1 MGSTYG
7 WNARCCRIAIIVL
20 LVLNECSTLAQNVNS
35 EGKDYY
41 KILGI
46 SKGADKRSI
55 KKAYRKLALKWH
67 PDKNPENV
75 EEATQKAHSQKMP
88 SEFAKANIT
97 DNKLIS
103 ANIKLI
109 GEENDELKK

>member
-1 MGSTYG
+1 MVK
-7 WNARCCRIAIIVL
+7 VL
-20 LVLNECSTLAQNVNS
+20 
-35 EGKDYY
+35 
-41 KILGI
+41 
-46 SKGADKRSI
+46 KRSSLE
-55 KKAYRKLALKWH
+55 LAV
-67 PDKNPENV
+67 DFEEIFDGASV

-97 DNKLIS
+97 DNKHIS

>member
-1 MGSTYG
+1 MVK
-7 WNARCCRIAIIVL
+7 VL
-20 LVLNECSTLAQNVNS
+20 
-35 EGKDYY
+35 
-41 KILGI
+41 
-46 SKGADKRSI
+46 KRSSLE
-55 KKAYRKLALKWH
+55 LAV
-67 PDKNPENV
+67 DFEEIFDGASV

-109 GEENDELKK
+109 GEENNELKK

>member
-1 MGSTYG
+1 MVK
-7 WNARCCRIAIIVL
+7 VL
-20 LVLNECSTLAQNVNS
+20 
-35 EGKDYY
+35 
-41 KILGI
+41 
-46 SKGADKRSI
+46 KRSSLE
-55 KKAYRKLALKWH
+55 LAV
-67 PDKNPENV
+67 DFEEIFDGASV
-75 EEATQKAHSQKMP
+75 EDATQKAHSQKMP

>member
-1 MGSTYG
+1 MVK
-7 WNARCCRIAIIVL
+7 VL
-20 LVLNECSTLAQNVNS
+20 
-35 EGKDYY
+35 
-41 KILGI
+41 
-46 SKGADKRSI
+46 KRSSLE
-55 KKAYRKLALKWH
+55 LAV
-67 PDKNPENV
+67 DFEEIFDGASV

-88 SEFAKANIT
+88 GEFAKANIT

>member
-7 WNARCCRIAIIVL
+7 WKAYCCRIAIIL
-20 LVLNECSTLAQNVNS
+20 LVVLNECSTLARFK
-35 EGKDYY
+35 GKDYY

-46 SKGADKRSI
+46 SKDADKRSI

-75 EEATQKAHSQKMP
+75 ERSYPK
-88 SEFAKANIT
+88 I
-97 DNKLIS
+97 
-103 ANIKLI
+103 
-109 GEENDELKK
+109 

>member
-1 MGSTYG
+1 MVK
-7 WNARCCRIAIIVL
+7 VL
-20 LVLNECSTLAQNVNS
+20 
-35 EGKDYY
+35 
-41 KILGI
+41 
-46 SKGADKRSI
+46 KRSSLE
-55 KKAYRKLALKWH
+55 LAV
-67 PDKNPENV
+67 DFEEIFDGVSV
-75 EEATQKAHSQKMP
+75 EDATQKAHSQKMP

>member
-1 MGSTYG
+1 M
-7 WNARCCRIAIIVL
+7 VK
-20 LVLNECSTLAQNVNS
+20 V
-35 EGKDYY
+35 
-41 KILGI
+41 
-46 SKGADKRSI
+46 I
-55 KKAYRKLALKWH
+55 KKSNLELTVDFEEIFDGAS
-67 PDKNPENV
+67 V

>member
-1 MGSTYG
+1 MVK
-7 WNARCCRIAIIVL
+7 VL
-20 LVLNECSTLAQNVNS
+20 
-35 EGKDYY
+35 
-41 KILGI
+41 
-46 SKGADKRSI
+46 KRSSLE
-55 KKAYRKLALKWH
+55 LAV
-67 PDKNPENV
+67 DFEEIFDCASV
-75 EEATQKAHSQKMP
+75 EDATQKAHSQKMP

>member
-1 MGSTYG
+1 MVK
-7 WNARCCRIAIIVL
+7 VL
-20 LVLNECSTLAQNVNS
+20 KTSDLELAANF
-35 EGKDYY
+35 EEIFD
-41 KILGI
+41 
-46 SKGADKRSI
+46 GAT
-55 KKAYRKLALKWH
+55 
-67 PDKNPENV
+67 V
-75 EEATQKAHSQKMP
+75 QEATEKAHNQKMP

>member
-1 MGSTYG
+1 MVK
-7 WNARCCRIAIIVL
+7 VL
-20 LVLNECSTLAQNVNS
+20 
-35 EGKDYY
+35 
-41 KILGI
+41 
-46 SKGADKRSI
+46 KRSSLE
-55 KKAYRKLALKWH
+55 LAV
-67 PDKNPENV
+67 DFEEIFDGASV

>member
-1 MGSTYG
+1 MFK
-7 WNARCCRIAIIVL
+7 VL
-20 LVLNECSTLAQNVNS
+20 
-35 EGKDYY
+35 
-41 KILGI
+41 
-46 SKGADKRSI
+46 KRSSLE
-55 KKAYRKLALKWH
+55 LAV
-67 PDKNPENV
+67 DFEEIFDGASV

-109 GEENDELKK
+109 GEENDDLKK

>member
-1 MGSTYG
+1 MVK
-7 WNARCCRIAIIVL
+7 VL
-20 LVLNECSTLAQNVNS
+20 
-35 EGKDYY
+35 
-41 KILGI
+41 
-46 SKGADKRSI
+46 KRSSLE
-55 KKAYRKLALKWH
+55 LAV
-67 PDKNPENV
+67 DFEEIFDGASV

-109 GEENDELKK
+109 GEENDDLKK

>member
-1 MGSTYG
+1 MRLKEITLV
-7 WNARCCRIAIIVL
+7 IAEISFWMVKVL
-20 LVLNECSTLAQNVNS
+20 
-35 EGKDYY
+35 
-41 KILGI
+41 
-46 SKGADKRSI
+46 KRSSLE
-55 KKAYRKLALKWH
+55 LAV
-67 PDKNPENV
+67 DFEEIFDGASV